1 MTPAEYDAWYR
12 TPRGSW
18 IGETEYRLLRE
29 ALALPPGASVLD
41 VGCGTGY
48 FTRRLASDGF
58 DVTGVDTSAEMIG
71 TARSHGT
78 GRERYVIGDARR
90 LPFPD
95 RHFDSCVAIT
105 SLCFIREQEQA
116 LAEMVRVTRHR
127 IVLGLLNRH
136 SLLYWQKGRH
146 GGCGAYHGARWHTPR
161 AARALL
167 VRANLQNIDIR
178 SAIYLP
184 SGNGVARSM
193 ENVVPQSLLFGGF
206 LLVAG
211 DST

>member
-1 MTPAEYDAWYR
+1 MSPAEYDAWYR

-29 ALALPPGASVLD
+29 ALALPPGTSVLD

-48 FTRRLASDGF
+48 FTRRLAIDGF
-58 DVTGVDTSAEMIG
+58 DIMGVDTSAEMIG
-71 TARSHGT
+71 YARSHGT

-95 RHFDSCVAIT
+95 RHFASCVAIT

-116 LAEMVRVTRHR
+116 LAEMVRVTRRR

-146 GGCGAYHGARWHTPR
+146 GGRGAYHGARWHTAR

-167 VRANLQNIDIR
+167 VRAYLQNIDIR

-184 SGNGVARSM
+184 SGNGVARTM
-193 ENVVPQSLLFGGF
+193 ENVVPQSLFFGGF

-211 DST
+211 DIT

>member
-1 MTPAEYDAWYR
+1 MSPAEYDAWYR

-48 FTRRLASDGF
+48 FTRRLAIDGF
-58 DVTGVDTSAEMIG
+58 DIMGVDTSAEMIG
-71 TARSHGT
+71 YARSHGT

-116 LAEMVRVTRHR
+116 LAEMVRVTRRR

-146 GGCGAYHGARWHTPR
+146 GGRGAYHGARWHTAR
-161 AARALL
+161 EARALL
-167 VRANLQNIDIR
+167 VRANLQNIDIS

-184 SGNGVARSM
+184 RGNGVARTM
-193 ENVVPQSLLFGGF
+193 ENVVPQSLFFGGF

-211 DST
+211 DIT

>member
-1 MTPAEYDAWYR
+1 MTPAEYDTWYR

-18 IGETEYRLLRE
+18 IGDTEYRLLRE

-48 FTRRLASDGF
+48 FTRRLASDGLN
-58 DVTGVDTSAEMIG
+58 VTGIDSSPEMIG
-71 TARSHGT
+71 YARSRCVAG
-78 GRERYVIGDARR
+78 EQYLVGDARR

-116 LAEMVRVTRHR
+116 LAEVVRITRRR
-127 IVLGLLNRH
+127 IVLGLLNQH

-146 GGCGAYHGARWHTPR
+146 GGRGAYHGARWHTAR

-184 SGNGVARSM
+184 RGNGVARTM
-193 ENVVPQSLLFGGF
+193 ENVVPQSLFCGGF

-211 DST
+211 DIT